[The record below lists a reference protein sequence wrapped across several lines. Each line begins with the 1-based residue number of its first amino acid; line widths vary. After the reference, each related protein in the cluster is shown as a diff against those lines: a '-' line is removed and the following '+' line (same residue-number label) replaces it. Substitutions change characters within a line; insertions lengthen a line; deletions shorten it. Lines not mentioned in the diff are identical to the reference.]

1 MTPPGCSVVLP
12 TRDTRELTRACLLS
26 LQPFGAD
33 EVIAVD
39 DGSRDGT
46 RERLSAEF
54 PGLRWLRNEEPA
66 GFAPA
71 ANQGLAAAG
80 GEVLLLL
87 NSDTQVLAGSAR
99 DLLAH
104 FGTDPRLGALGASLR
119 NPDGSPQ
126 WSGGALPTLLWFL
139 ALGAGVPGALRRSPL
154 ARWFRPP
161 SGSRGGPV
169 DWLPATALALRREAW
184 LECGPF
190 SSRYATYAQDL
201 ELSSTLRKRGWH
213 LRVDPRFVVLHHL
226 GGTLGGSPGS
236 VRGQRLE
243 SLWTDLLLW
252 ARQEKGPSWSALARH
267 ALLLGARLRLGFL
280 WLLAR
285 RGGGGGPSFAE
296 FQAVRKATAA
306 LRDPRGHRRPSA

>member
-1 MTPPGCSVVLP
+1 MTPSSCSVVVP

-26 LQPFGAD
+26 LQPLGAD
-33 EVIAVD
+33 EIIAVD
-39 DGSRDGT
+39 DASQDGT
-46 RERLSAEF
+46 RERLSAELS
-54 PGLRWLRNEEPA
+54 GVRWIRNDEPV
-66 GFAPA
+66 GFALA
-71 ANQGLAAAG
+71 ANRGLAAAK
-80 GEVLLLL
+80 GEVLLLV

-99 DLLAH
+99 DLVAQ
-104 FGTDPRLGALGASLR
+104 FGSDPRLGALGASLR

-126 WSGGALPTLLWFL
+126 WSGGGLPTLLWFL

-190 SSRYATYAQDL
+190 STRYATYAQDL

-213 LRVDPRFVVLHHL
+213 LRVNPGFVVLHHL

-267 ALLLGARLRLGFL
+267 ALLLGARFRLGIL
-280 WLLAR
+280 QLLAR
-285 RGGGGGPSFAE
+285 GGSGDGPSPE
-296 FQAVRKATAA
+296 EVQAIREAMAA
-306 LRDPRGHRRPSA
+306 LRDPGRFRPPSA